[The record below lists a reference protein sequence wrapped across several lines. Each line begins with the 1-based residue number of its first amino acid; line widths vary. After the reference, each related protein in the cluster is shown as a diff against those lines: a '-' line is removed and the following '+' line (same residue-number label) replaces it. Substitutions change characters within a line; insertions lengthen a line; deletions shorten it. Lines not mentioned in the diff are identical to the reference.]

1 MSNFQKILASIV
13 FVFSVAFSVAFAAT
27 LTEDINEYGAE
38 SWFGKYVDTSRML
51 SMLRDVEDVTAAN
64 TIAYN
69 ECGTTFFLNSATEF
83 ATTLPAPE
91 AGCYFKFVVKAA
103 PAAASYTVVTSG
115 SANILI
121 GGINENEVDTGDDG
135 PYDADGD
142 TITFADGVA
151 VVGDY
156 VEMISD
162 GTSWYIT
169 GQANADG
176 GITVTKAS

>member
-1 MSNFQKILASIV
+1 MKKTFIGFVMAGLAGLAGLAVAASLDDDLTNQG
-13 FVFSVAFSVAFAAT
+13 VFS
-27 LTEDINEYGAE
+27 
-38 SWFGKYVDTSRML
+38 WFVKNVDKTRMV
-51 SMLRDVEDVTAAN
+51 SMLRDYETVTAAN
-64 TIAYN
+64 TIGYD
-69 ECGTTFFLNSATEF
+69 ECGTTFFLSSATEF
-83 ATTLPAPE
+83 ASTLPAPE

-103 PAAASYTVVTSG
+103 PSGASYTVVTNG

-156 VEMISD
+156 VEVVSD
-162 GTSWYIT
+162 GTSWYLT